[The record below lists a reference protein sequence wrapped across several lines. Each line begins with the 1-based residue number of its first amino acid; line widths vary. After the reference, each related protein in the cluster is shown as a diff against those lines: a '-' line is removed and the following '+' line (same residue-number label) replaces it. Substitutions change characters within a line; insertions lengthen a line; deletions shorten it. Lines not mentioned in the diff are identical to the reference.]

1 MSEVILPSG
10 QLLQSKVRGVRLHAM
25 TLIEDHDRG
34 NLTVGEFVRDLPFVP
49 LRYFMT
55 FNVPSGEIRGSHA
68 HHVCE
73 QFIICVRGRCAVTVD
88 DGNTSEEVTLDHPAK
103 GLYIPPMVWASER
116 NLTADSTLLVFA
128 SHKYDAGDY
137 IRDYSEFL
145 KTTEQH

>member
-1 MSEVILPSG
+1 MSEVILPPG
-10 QLLQSKVRGVRLHAM
+10 KPLESKVRGVRLHAM
-25 TLIEDHDRG
+25 TLIEDRVRG
-34 NLTVGEFVRDLPFVP
+34 NLTVGEFNGDLPFVP

-73 QFIICVRGRCAVTVD
+73 QFLICVRGKCAVTVD
-88 DGNTSEEVTLDHPAK
+88 DGMTSEEFTLDHPAK

-128 SHKYDAGDY
+128 SHEYDAMDY
-137 IRDYSEFL
+137 IRDYDEFL
-145 KTTEQH
+145 KTAGQH